1 MSEKPLFGR
10 FAHRW
15 EAHRGGWVGVSGGGV
30 DRVKSAASGADEL
43 DMPDERVPRSSRRR
57 FLGTMIGAAC
67 ACGLA
72 ATANVTATPRARAEG
87 SIARLDEPGTAL
99 KTAERLSLR
108 PPPVPEGKLMFP
120 VSPASDC
127 YVLDNFGDARGS
139 TRLHEG
145 VDIMGSRGMPVFAVV
160 AGVLTQRYT
169 NTGTAGWGW
178 TLYDASTKTTYKY
191 FHLAEDAVGL
201 SVGSS
206 VSAGQTIGYVGNS
219 GTSGEDNFHLHF
231 EVRPNNIAVDP
242 LPLLVVDPKACG
254 VSPPIRA

>member
-1 MSEKPLFGR
+1 MSEKPVSGR
-10 FAHRW
+10 FAHRS
-15 EAHRGGWVGVSGGGV
+15 GWGGGIA
-30 DRVKSAASGADEL
+30 DGVKSGPSGADEL
-43 DMPDERVPRSSRRR
+43 HMSDVRELRSSRRR
-57 FLGTMIGAAC
+57 FLGTMIGAVC

-72 ATANVTATPRARAEG
+72 ATTSATPRARAEG

-160 AGVLTQRYT
+160 DGVLTQRYT

-178 TLYDASTKTTYKY
+178 TLYDASTRTTYKY

-201 SVGSS
+201 VAGSS
-206 VSAGQTIGYVGNS
+206 VTAGQTIGYVGNS
-219 GTSGEDNFHLHF
+219 GTFGTDNFHLHF
-231 EVRPNNIAVDP
+231 EVRPNNVAVDP
-242 LPLLVVDPKACG
+242 LPLLVVDRKACG